1 MWSCIGVVVAEN
13 DDLKPQFLSLNKIN
27 IAILQRGRQGQ
38 GSAGEPAQLWEEERL
53 QGGGERGVQS

>member
-1 MWSCIGVVVAEN
+1 MVEEI

-53 QGGGERGVQS
+53 QGGAERGLQS